1 MQHLLRKDLKI
12 KVLEPVAELGRFS
25 HGDENPF
32 LLHLG
37 DEKYWIFVKN
47 LSPSAFKNSP
57 NVTRVQLP
65 HKPIFTEIAKTDI
78 LFLILGYDSD
88 ADVLVCWN
96 PHNLKERLNAK
107 KNVSLY
113 SRISLQESVQ
123 SNEFKTGMLTNG
135 EKILLFKRANLPI
148 FLNKINDF
156 FTDTSV
162 PDSGNKNSV
171 ILIDFES
178 AEPEEVIEP
187 VIVAE
192 KLLEITDKKLLSKI
206 KPLLQKNKVL
216 EAAQEC
222 GNFYNGKYK
231 NMKLKD
237 WFNLLNNVRSS

>member
-12 KVLEPVAELGRFS
+12 KILEPLAELGQFS

-113 SRISLQESVQ
+113 SRVALQESVQ
-123 SNEFKTGMLTNG
+123 LNEFKTGILTNG
-135 EKILLFKRANLPI
+135 EKIVLFKRADLPV
-148 FLNKINDF
+148 FLNKMSGF
-156 FTDTSV
+156 FENTPVTNTKPAIS
-162 PDSGNKNSV
+162 
-171 ILIDFES
+171 LFDFES
-178 AEPEEVIEP
+178 AEPDEVTEP
-187 VIVAE
+187 VIVAD
-192 KLLEITDKKLLSKI
+192 KLLEITDKNLLSKI

-216 EAAQEC
+216 EAAEVC
-222 GNFYNGKYK
+222 GTFYNGHYK

-237 WFNLLNNVRSS
+237 WFKLLDNVSSR

>member
-12 KVLEPVAELGRFS
+12 KVLEPLAELGQFS

-113 SRISLQESVQ
+113 SRVSLQESVQ
-123 SNEFKTGMLTNG
+123 LNEFKTGMLTNG
-135 EKILLFKRANLPI
+135 EKIVLFKRADLPV
-148 FLNKINDF
+148 FLNKMSDF
-156 FTDTSV
+156 FENTPVTNIKPAIS
-162 PDSGNKNSV
+162 
-171 ILIDFES
+171 LFDFES
-178 AEPEEVIEP
+178 AEPDEVTEP
-187 VIVAE
+187 VIVAD
-192 KLLEITDKKLLSKI
+192 KLLEITDKNLLSKI

-216 EAAQEC
+216 EAAEVC
-222 GNFYNGKYK
+222 GKFYNGHYK

-237 WFNLLNNVRSS
+237 WFKLLDNVSSL

>member
-12 KVLEPVAELGRFS
+12 KILEPLAELGQFS

-96 PHNLKERLNAK
+96 PYNLKERLNAK

-113 SRISLQESVQ
+113 SRVALQESVQ
-123 SNEFKTGMLTNG
+123 LNEFKTGILTNG
-135 EKILLFKRANLPI
+135 EKIVLFKRADLPV
-148 FLNKINDF
+148 FLNKMSDF
-156 FTDTSV
+156 FANTPVT
-162 PDSGNKNSV
+162 NTK
-171 ILIDFES
+171 LFDFES
-178 AEPEEVIEP
+178 AEPDEVTEP
-187 VIVAE
+187 VIVAD
-192 KLLEITDKKLLSKI
+192 KLLEITDKNLLSKI

-216 EAAQEC
+216 EAAEVC
-222 GNFYNGKYK
+222 GKFYNGHYK

-237 WFNLLNNVRSS
+237 WFKLLDNVSSR